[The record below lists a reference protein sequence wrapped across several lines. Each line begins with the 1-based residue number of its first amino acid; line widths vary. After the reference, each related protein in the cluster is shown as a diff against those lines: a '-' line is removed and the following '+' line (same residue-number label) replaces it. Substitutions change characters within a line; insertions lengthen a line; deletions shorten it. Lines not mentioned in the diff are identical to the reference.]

1 MVTACQAPEVISSRP
16 RMVQAMPTHQVLT
29 TSASSQRQAHPRG
42 LGRRPRCPTPACT
55 GRRAE
60 GGEEAPGTEEDGRSC
75 QKPGESRWSYNYQLG
90 LERAFPEPALAR
102 TRTVSVN
109 ADREGQGD
117 GKPPRFTSQEAL
129 ASPSKHI
136 KPGGSHHWLLR
147 DENFHRPGQ
156 LSTGSHRSGHSLEA
170 HGTQ

>member
-1 MVTACQAPEVISSRP
+1 MVTACQALKSLAHVHEWSRP
-16 RMVQAMPTHQVLT
+16 SAPATPTHQVLT
-29 TSASSQRQAHPRG
+29 TSASSQRQAHLRG

-75 QKPGESRWSYNYQLG
+75 QKPGESRWSYNYRLG

-109 ADREGQGD
+109 ADREGQG
-117 GKPPRFTSQEAL
+117 RRQTSTFHE
-129 ASPSKHI
+129 
-136 KPGGSHHWLLR
+136 PGGFSLTIETHQAGR
-147 DENFHRPGQ
+147 
-156 LSTGSHRSGHSLEA
+156 LSSLA
-170 HGTQ
+170 AV